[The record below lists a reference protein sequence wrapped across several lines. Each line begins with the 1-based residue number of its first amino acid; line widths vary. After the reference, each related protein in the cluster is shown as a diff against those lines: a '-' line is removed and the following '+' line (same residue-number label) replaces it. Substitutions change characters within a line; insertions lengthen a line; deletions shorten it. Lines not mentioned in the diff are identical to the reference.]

1 MNRLRCGSLLVLTL
15 ATSGCGP
22 TEGHRAA
29 LAETKKLQERIQF
42 LQEDVARVTSEAK
55 GAQRSIDSARE
66 EATRREQ
73 ETKAE
78 REALQKK
85 LNEVLKA
92 FEEYQG
98 KYRLSAQHR
107 AAGQRLATLDG
118 GAGRVF
124 KDVEVLSITPG
135 ELRFRHAS
143 GLDKVPL
150 GQLEASLRERFAYDP
165 EKAAAWLAGERQ
177 KEVDEETNAL
187 IAETKAAHAT
197 VSRMQRAKSGSNGTR
212 LRYQQNLN
220 AIYAS
225 ANALQAD
232 RNCCPVHK
240 RYQLA
245 EWSAEA
251 ARIKQ
256 RMAAL
261 PAGP

>member
-1 MNRLRCGSLLVLTL
+1 M
-15 ATSGCGP
+15 
-22 TEGHRAA
+22 
-29 LAETKKLQERIQF
+29 
-42 LQEDVARVTSEAK
+42 
-55 GAQRSIDSARE
+55 
-66 EATRREQ
+66 
-73 ETKAE
+73 
-78 REALQKK
+78 
-85 LNEVLKA
+85 LKA
-92 FEEYQG
+92 FDEYKG
-98 KYRLSAQHR
+98 KYRLSAQ
-107 AAGQRLATLDG
+107 TP
-118 GAGRVF
+118 GRRPTPRDLGWRSGPGIQ
-124 KDVEVLSITPG
+124 DVEVLSITPG

-150 GQLEASLRERFAYDP
+150 GQLETSLRERFAYDP
-165 EKAAAWLAGERQ
+165 EKAAAWLAAERQ

-187 IAETKAAHAT
+187 IAETKAANAT
-197 VSRMQRAKSGSNGTR
+197 SPGCSGQNPAATGAR

-225 ANALQAD
+225 AHAFQAD